1 MGDVRCQD
9 ELEALKPVLANSQE
23 DTELLMEEIKDK
35 LPGVEAKRTE
45 VQADAAVAEAEAAK
59 CLKAKQSVEEDLSV
73 AMPALNAAIK
83 VSCDVIKACVESDR
97 SPVNNGSP
105 ASETRVNSV

>member
-1 MGDVRCQD
+1 
-9 ELEALKPVLANSQE
+9 
-23 DTELLMEEIKDK
+23 MEEIRDK

-45 VQADAAVAEAEAAK
+45 VQASAAVAEAEAAK

-83 VSCDVIKACVESDR
+83 VSRDARKACVKRVR
-97 SPVNNGSP
+97 SLC
-105 ASETRVNSV
+105 